1 MQPSSVDL
9 DLGIY
14 MDLEMTMKDHVAKIA
29 AVRLY
34 HIRRLRQLRRWVGQE
49 VTQQLILAVI
59 SAGLL

>member
-1 MQPSSVDL
+1 
-9 DLGIY
+9 
-14 MDLEMTMKDHVAKIA
+14 MDLEMTMKDHVAKIT

>member
-14 MDLEMTMKDHVAKIA
+14 MDLEMTMKDHVAKIT

-34 HIRRLRQLRRWVGQE
+34 HIRRW